1 MFEQSGIQGVI
12 INSRISEIFRKKIFC
27 LQKTVKKANNRGG
40 RQLNALLSK
49 LKTGS
54 RYRFNIICI
63 SKSYSFVSFF
73 RGFAF
78 LMGAYV
84 EYSLQNRFVFF
95 ISHFGLSAILKI
107 RNREHVHYVGLVVAY
122 TWNRK
127 KKMFVAL
134 RKEFDRLSVALYT
147 ICVRHVKVLIVV
159 PLCDIAS

>member
-1 MFEQSGIQGVI
+1 MLSIHC
-12 INSRISEIFRKKIFC
+12 KIALFSLFPTLAC
-27 LQKTVKKANNRGG
+27 L
-40 RQLNALLSK
+40 
-49 LKTGS
+49 
-54 RYRFNIICI
+54 
-63 SKSYSFVSFF
+63 
-73 RGFAF
+73 
-78 LMGAYV
+78 
-84 EYSLQNRFVFF
+84 
-95 ISHFGLSAILKI
+95 LKI